1 MPATWLTVLASIW
14 LGLSFLCAGFIL
26 YDTLGRGYRQRMRIM
41 EVVWP
46 VTALYFGPLAL
57 LAYLRWGRS
66 SSPSWVAENGEREIS
81 FPAKVAIGVS
91 HCGSG
96 CTLGDIVGSWLV
108 FLLVLS
114 IAGSALWPEYII
126 DYTFA
131 FVLGILFQYLTIKP
145 MRNLSVGAGIREAL
159 KVDTLSLSAFEIGL
173 FGWMALMRLVF
184 FTDPNLEPDQVE
196 YWFLMQVGM
205 MLGFATAYP
214 VNWWLIRRGTKAA
227 M

>member
-1 MPATWLTVLASIW
+1 MPATWLTVLAWIW
-14 LGLSFLCAGFIL
+14 LGLSALSAGLIL
-26 YDTLGRGYRQRMRIM
+26 QDTFGRGYRQRMRIM

-46 VTALYFGPLAL
+46 VTALYLGPLAL
-57 LAYLRWGRS
+57 LAYLRWGRTS
-66 SSPSWVAENGEREIS
+66 TPRWTAANGVRQTS
-81 FPAKVAIGVS
+81 FPVKVAVGVS

-108 FLLVLS
+108 FALVLT
-114 IAGSALWPEYII
+114 IAGSALWTEYIV

-131 FVLGILFQYLTIKP
+131 FVLGIFFQYLTIKP
-145 MRNLSVGAGIREAL
+145 MRKLSVGAGVREAL
-159 KVDTLSLSAFEIGL
+159 KVDTLSLTSFEIGL

-184 FTDPNLEPDQVE
+184 FTDPNLEPDQAE

-205 MLGFATAYP
+205 MLGFVTAYP
-214 VNWWLIRRGTKAA
+214 VNWWLIRRGIKVA